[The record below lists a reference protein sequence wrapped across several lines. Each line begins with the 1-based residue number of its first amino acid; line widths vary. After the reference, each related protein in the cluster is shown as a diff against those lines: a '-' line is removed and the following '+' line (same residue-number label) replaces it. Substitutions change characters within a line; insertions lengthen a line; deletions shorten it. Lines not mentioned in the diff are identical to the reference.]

1 MGKRKRTPKITAYI
15 FMSQCDWQMILD
27 ALDFYDTEIYEFDI
41 PVPDHGVRSA
51 ITSAVSKLK
60 NSPFPDEDNA
70 VSPLTRT
77 EIIAAYY
84 AMQYIQTELDTG
96 DLELDYLPESLHDL
110 TSFDSL
116 KSRLAAHLSELGIVW
131 I

>member
-1 MGKRKRTPKITAYI
+1 MNSVSERYP
-15 FMSQCDWQMILD
+15 M
-27 ALDFYDTEIYEFDI
+27 
-41 PVPDHGVRSA
+41 
-51 ITSAVSKLK
+51 TSVAA
-60 NSPFPDEDNA
+60 NAGASPFPDEDNA

-84 AMQYIQTELDTG
+84 AMQYIQTELDAG